1 MHINSH
7 GNQEK
12 KYISKHTRRVCCE
25 KKRVGVK
32 RMFVGTPIFKGKMD
46 KLRASRDKT

>member
-1 MHINSH
+1 MVI
-7 GNQEK
+7 QEK
-12 KYISKHTRRVCCE
+12 NIYQSIQEECAVK

>member
-1 MHINSH
+1 MVI
-7 GNQEK
+7 QEK
-12 KYISKHTRRVCCE
+12 KYIYQSIQEECAVK